1 MRPLLS
7 FLVAVQFL
15 TRIPVPTMSSA
26 TPSELGHSVVF
37 YPLVGLILGLVL
49 AALHAAMA
57 NVSDLLRASLVL
69 VAWVA
74 LTGALHL
81 DGLGDSADAWIG
93 GLGSRERTLAIM
105 KDPHCG
111 PAAVVA
117 LILVLLVKFAAL
129 AALASNDWLAL
140 ALVPVL
146 ARATVPVLFLTTPY
160 VRAGGIGAAQAT
172 TLPKTAAIAA
182 PALAALAT
190 LVFAGV
196 LGVWL
201 LLTAA
206 GALALLRWAM
216 MRRLGGTTGDTAGAL
231 IELSETAMLV
241 SIALAQA

>member
-1 MRPLLS
+1 MNPVRPFGLAL
-7 FLVAVQFL
+7 QFL
-15 TRIPVPTMSSA
+15 TRIPVPTMSTA

-69 VAWVA
+69 LAWVA

-129 AALASNDWLAL
+129 AALTLDDWLVL

-160 VRAGGIGAAQAT
+160 VRAGGIGVVQAT
-172 TLPKTAAIAA
+172 MLPKIAA
-182 PALAALAT
+182 RIVPALAALAT
-190 LVFAGV
+190 LAIAGT

-206 GALALLRWAM
+206 GVFALSRWTM
-216 MRRLGGTTGDTAGAL
+216 MRRLGGTTGDTTGAL

-241 SIALAQA
+241 GIALAQA